1 VAKPSWLVRVL
12 GVSEPDTPRDVV
24 RLEQAS
30 VHRRGPDGERRFI
43 VRDATWTVR
52 EGEHWAVLGPNGAGK
67 TTLLRIASAQMHPST
82 GAAALL
88 GGTLGRVRV
97 PQVRN
102 RIGVVDLQVS
112 ARFFP
117 GLRAVDV
124 VLTGVTGTSAL
135 LEEHITDERIAGAR
149 ELLRLVAVEPHAD
162 RPFAGLSQG
171 ERARVMLAR
180 ALITDAALLVLD
192 EAGAGLDLPGREL
205 LIASLERIARERSR
219 LASIIA
225 THHVEELPSVMTHA
239 LLLRDGRVVAGGP
252 IDETLTGELMS
263 ECFALPLTVER
274 REGRFFARAREVTA

>member
-1 VAKPSWLVRVL
+1 ML
-12 GVSEPDTPRDVV
+12 GVSDPAPPRDVV

-30 VHRRGPDGERRFI
+30 VHRRGPNGERRFL
-43 VRDATWTVR
+43 VRDATWSVR

-88 GGTLGRVRV
+88 GGTLGRIRI
-97 PQVRN
+97 PQLRH

-117 GLRAVDV
+117 GLSAVDV

-135 LEEHITDERIAGAR
+135 LEEHVTDGRVAAAR

-205 LIASLERIARERSR
+205 LIASLARIAGERPQ
-219 LASIIA
+219 LASIVA
-225 THHVEELPSVMTHA
+225 THHVEELPSITTHA
-239 LLLRDGRVVAGGP
+239 LLLRDGVVVAAGP

-263 ECFALPLTVER
+263 ECFGLPLTVER
-274 REGRFFARAREVTA
+274 RDGRFFARASAGTA

>member
-1 VAKPSWLVRVL
+1 
-12 GVSEPDTPRDVV
+12 VSDQATPHDVV
-24 RLEQAS
+24 RLDHAS
-30 VHRRGPDGERRFI
+30 VHRRGTDGERRFI
-43 VRDATWTVR
+43 VADASWTVR

-82 GAAALL
+82 GAAALF
-88 GGTLGRVRV
+88 GGELGRIRI
-97 PQVRN
+97 PQMRH
-102 RIGVVDLQVS
+102 RIGVVDTQVS

-135 LEEHITDERIAGAR
+135 LDEHITDERIARAR
-149 ELLRLVAVEPHAD
+149 ELLCLVAVESHAD

-180 ALITDAALLVLD
+180 ALITDAELLVLD
-192 EAGAGLDLPGREL
+192 EAAAGLDLPGREL
-205 LIASLERIARERSR
+205 LMASLERIARERPR

-239 LLLRDGRVVAGGP
+239 LLLRDGAVVAAGP
-252 IDETLTGELMS
+252 IAETITGELMS
-263 ECFALPLTVER
+263 ECFGLPLTVER
-274 REGRFFARAREVTA
+274 RAGRFFALATCS

>member
-1 VAKPSWLVRVL
+1 VLRVTD
-12 GVSEPDTPRDVV
+12 PATAHDVV

-43 VRDATWTVR
+43 LRDVTWRVR

-82 GAAALL
+82 GSAALL
-88 GGTLGRVRV
+88 GGTLGRVRI
-97 PQVRN
+97 PQLRD

-135 LEEHITDERIAGAR
+135 LEEHVTDERIATAR
-149 ELLRLVAVEPHAD
+149 ALLRLVDVEAHAD

-205 LIASLERIARERSR
+205 LIASLERIARERPR
-219 LASIIA
+219 LASIVA
-225 THHVEELPSVMTHA
+225 THHVEELPAVMTHA
-239 LLLRDGRVVAGGP
+239 LLLRDGAVVAAGP
-252 IDETLTGELMS
+252 IDETLTGALMS
-263 ECFALPLTVER
+263 ECFGLPLTVER
-274 REGRFFARAREVTA
+274 RDGRFFARAAGATA

>member
-1 VAKPSWLVRVL
+1 ML
-12 GVSEPDTPRDVV
+12 GVSDPAPPRDVV

-30 VHRRGPDGERRFI
+30 VHRRGPNGERRFL
-43 VRDATWTVR
+43 VRDATWSVR

-88 GGTLGRVRV
+88 GGTLGRIRI
-97 PQVRN
+97 PQLRH

-117 GLRAVDV
+117 GLSAVDV

-135 LEEHITDERIAGAR
+135 LEEYVTDGRVAAAR
-149 ELLRLVAVEPHAD
+149 ELLRLVAVEQHAD

-205 LIASLERIARERSR
+205 LIASLARIAGERPQ
-219 LASIIA
+219 LASIVA
-225 THHVEELPSVMTHA
+225 THHVEELPSVTTHA
-239 LLLRDGRVVAGGP
+239 LLLRDGVVVVAGP

-263 ECFALPLTVER
+263 ECFGLPLTIER
-274 REGRFFARAREVTA
+274 REGRFFARASAGTA

>member
-1 VAKPSWLVRVL
+1 VEPSSDPAGNR
-12 GVSEPDTPRDVV
+12 GDVV

-43 VRDATWTVR
+43 VRDVTWSVR

-67 TTLLRIASAQMHPST
+67 TTLLRIASAQLHPST

-88 GGTLGRVRV
+88 GGRLGRTRI
-97 PQVRN
+97 PQLRH
-102 RIGVVDLQVS
+102 RIGVVDLGVS
-112 ARFFP
+112 ARFYP

-135 LEEHITDERIAGAR
+135 LAEHVTSERVSAAR
-149 ELLRLVAVEPHAD
+149 DLLRLVDVEPHAE
-162 RPFAGLSQG
+162 RAFAGLSQG

-205 LIASLERIARERSR
+205 LLASLVRIAHERPH
-219 LASIIA
+219 LATITA
-225 THHVEELPSVMTHA
+225 THHVEELAHITSHA
-239 LLLRDGRVVAGGP
+239 LLIRDGAVVAAGP
-252 IDETLTGELMS
+252 IAETLTAELMS
-263 ECFALPLTVER
+263 DCFGLPLTVER
-274 REGRFFARAREVTA
+274 REGRFSARARRAP

>member
-1 VAKPSWLVRVL
+1 MNDPV
-12 GVSEPDTPRDVV
+12 TPRDVV

-43 VRDATWTVR
+43 VRDATWSVR

-67 TTLLRIASAQMHPST
+67 TTLLRMASAQMHPST
-82 GAAALL
+82 GAAALF
-88 GGTLGRVRV
+88 GGTLGRIRI
-97 PQVRN
+97 PQLRH
-102 RIGVVDLQVS
+102 RIGVVDLGVS

-135 LEEHITDERIAGAR
+135 LEEHITSERVAAAR
-149 ELLRLVAVEPHAD
+149 ELLRLVDVVPHAD

-205 LIASLERIARERSR
+205 LIGSLARIARERPQ
-219 LASIIA
+219 LASIVA
-225 THHVEELPSVMTHA
+225 THHVEELPSVTTHA
-239 LLLRDGRVVAGGP
+239 LLLRDGTVAAAGP
-252 IDETLTGELMS
+252 INETLTVELMS
-263 ECFALPLTVER
+263 ECFGLPLTVER
-274 REGRFFARAREVTA
+274 REGRFFARASEGTA

>member
-1 VAKPSWLVRVL
+1 ML
-12 GVSEPDTPRDVV
+12 GVSDPAPPRDVV

-30 VHRRGPDGERRFI
+30 VHRRGPNGERRFL
-43 VRDATWTVR
+43 VRDATWSVR

-88 GGTLGRVRV
+88 GGTLGRIRI
-97 PQVRN
+97 PQLRH

-117 GLRAVDV
+117 GLSAVGV

-135 LEEHITDERIAGAR
+135 LEEYVTDGRVAAAR
-149 ELLRLVAVEPHAD
+149 ELLRLVAVEQHAD

-205 LIASLERIARERSR
+205 LIASLARIAGERPQ
-219 LASIIA
+219 LASIVA
-225 THHVEELPSVMTHA
+225 THHVEELPSVTTHA
-239 LLLRDGRVVAGGP
+239 LLLRDGVVVAAGP

-263 ECFALPLTVER
+263 ECFGLPLTIER
-274 REGRFFARAREVTA
+274 REGRFFARASAGTA

>member
-1 VAKPSWLVRVL
+1 ML
-12 GVSEPDTPRDVV
+12 GVSDPAPPRDVV

-30 VHRRGPDGERRFI
+30 VHRRGPNGERRFL
-43 VRDATWTVR
+43 VRDATWSVR

-88 GGTLGRVRV
+88 GGTLGRIRI
-97 PQVRN
+97 PQLRH

-117 GLRAVDV
+117 GLSAVDV

-135 LEEHITDERIAGAR
+135 LEEYVTDGRVAAAR

-205 LIASLERIARERSR
+205 LIASLARIAGERPQ
-219 LASIIA
+219 LASIVA
-225 THHVEELPSVMTHA
+225 THHVEELPSVTTHA
-239 LLLRDGRVVAGGP
+239 LLLRDGVVVAAGP

-263 ECFALPLTVER
+263 ECFGLPLTIER
-274 REGRFFARAREVTA
+274 REGRFFARASAGTA

>member
-1 VAKPSWLVRVL
+1 VL
-12 GVSEPDTPRDVV
+12 GVSDPAPPRDVV

-30 VHRRGPDGERRFI
+30 VHRRGPNGERRFL
-43 VRDATWTVR
+43 VRDATWSVR

-88 GGTLGRVRV
+88 GGTLGRIRI
-97 PQVRN
+97 PQLRH

-117 GLRAVDV
+117 GLSAVDV

-135 LEEHITDERIAGAR
+135 LEEHVTDGRVAAAR

-205 LIASLERIARERSR
+205 LIASLARIAGERPQ
-219 LASIIA
+219 LASIVA
-225 THHVEELPSVMTHA
+225 THHVEELPSVTTHA
-239 LLLRDGRVVAGGP
+239 LLLRDGVVVAAGP

-263 ECFALPLTVER
+263 ECFGLPLTIER
-274 REGRFFARAREVTA
+274 REGRFFARASAGTA

>member
-1 VAKPSWLVRVL
+1 LT
-12 GVSEPDTPRDVV
+12 TPRDVV
-24 RLEQAS
+24 RLERAS
-30 VHRRGPDGERRFI
+30 VHRRGPDGERRFL
-43 VRDATWTVR
+43 VRDATWSVR

-67 TTLLRIASAQMHPST
+67 TTLLRIASAQLHPST

-88 GGTLGRVRV
+88 GGTLGRIRI
-97 PQVRN
+97 PQLRH

-117 GLRAVDV
+117 GLSAVDV

-135 LEEHITDERIAGAR
+135 LEEHVTDGRVAAAR

-205 LIASLERIARERSR
+205 LIASLARIAGERPQ
-219 LASIIA
+219 LASIVA
-225 THHVEELPSVMTHA
+225 THHVEELPSITTHA
-239 LLLRDGRVVAGGP
+239 LLLRDGVVVAAGP

-263 ECFALPLTVER
+263 ECFGLPLTIER
-274 REGRFFARAREVTA
+274 REGRFFARASAGTA

>member
-1 VAKPSWLVRVL
+1 ML
-12 GVSEPDTPRDVV
+12 GVSDPAPPRDVV

-30 VHRRGPDGERRFI
+30 VHRRGPDGERRFL
-43 VRDATWTVR
+43 VRDATWSVR

-67 TTLLRIASAQMHPST
+67 TTLLRIASAQLHPST

-88 GGTLGRVRV
+88 GGTLGRIRI
-97 PQVRN
+97 PQLRH

-135 LEEHITDERIAGAR
+135 LEEHVTDGRVAAAR

-205 LIASLERIARERSR
+205 LIASLARIASERPQ
-219 LASIIA
+219 LASIVA
-225 THHVEELPSVMTHA
+225 THHVEELPSVTTHA
-239 LLLRDGRVVAGGP
+239 LLLRDGVVVAAGP

-263 ECFALPLTVER
+263 ECFGLPLTIER
-274 REGRFFARAREVTA
+274 REGRFFARASAGTA

>member
-1 VAKPSWLVRVL
+1 
-12 GVSEPDTPRDVV
+12 VSGTTSPADVV
-24 RLEQAS
+24 RLEHAS
-30 VHRRGPDGERRFI
+30 VHRRRPDGERRFL
-43 VRDATWTVR
+43 VRDATWSVR

-88 GGTLGRVRV
+88 GGTLGRIRI
-97 PQVRN
+97 PQLRH

-135 LEEHITDERIAGAR
+135 LEEHVTAERVAAAR

-205 LIASLERIARERSR
+205 LIASLARIAHERPQ
-219 LASIIA
+219 LASIVA
-225 THHVEELPSVMTHA
+225 THHVEELPSVTTHA
-239 LLLRDGRVVAGGP
+239 LLLRDGVVVAAGS
-252 IDETLTGELMS
+252 IDETLTGALMS
-263 ECFALPLTVER
+263 ECFGLPLTVER
-274 REGRFFARAREVTA
+274 REGRFFARASAGTA

>member
-1 VAKPSWLVRVL
+1 MPSLVRVL
-12 GVSEPDTPRDVV
+12 RVSDPVTSREVV
-24 RLEQAS
+24 RLEHAS

-43 VRDATWTVR
+43 VTDASWTVH

-67 TTLLRIASAQMHPST
+67 TTLLRIASAQMQPST

-88 GGTLGRVRV
+88 GGTLGRNRI
-97 PQVRN
+97 PQLRH

-135 LEEHITDERIAGAR
+135 LEEHVTGERVDAAR
-149 ELLRLVAVEPHAD
+149 NLLRLVDVEPHAD

-205 LIASLERIARERSR
+205 LIASLERIARERPA
-219 LASIIA
+219 LASIVA

-239 LLLRDGRVVAGGP
+239 LLLRDGVIVAAGP
-252 IDETLTGELMS
+252 IGETLTGELMS
-263 ECFALPLTVER
+263 ECFGLPLSVER
-274 REGRFFARAREVTA
+274 REGRFFARASA

>member
-1 VAKPSWLVRVL
+1 ML
-12 GVSEPDTPRDVV
+12 GVSDPAPPRDVV

-30 VHRRGPDGERRFI
+30 VHRRGPNGERRFL
-43 VRDATWTVR
+43 VRDATWSVR

-88 GGTLGRVRV
+88 GGTLGRIRI
-97 PQVRN
+97 PQLRH

-117 GLRAVDV
+117 GLSAVDV

-135 LEEHITDERIAGAR
+135 LEEYVTDGRVAAAR
-149 ELLRLVAVEPHAD
+149 ELLRLVAVEQHAD

-205 LIASLERIARERSR
+205 LIASLARIAGERPQ
-219 LASIIA
+219 LASIVA
-225 THHVEELPSVMTHA
+225 THHVEELPSVTTHA
-239 LLLRDGRVVAGGP
+239 LLLRDGVVVAAGP

-263 ECFALPLTVER
+263 ECFGLPLTIER
-274 REGRFFARAREVTA
+274 REGRFFARASAGTA

>member
-1 VAKPSWLVRVL
+1 VNDPV
-12 GVSEPDTPRDVV
+12 TPRDVV

-43 VRDATWTVR
+43 VRDATWSVR

-67 TTLLRIASAQMHPST
+67 TTLLRMASAQMHPST
-82 GAAALL
+82 GAAALF
-88 GGTLGRVRV
+88 GGTLGRIRI
-97 PQVRN
+97 PQLRH
-102 RIGVVDLQVS
+102 RIGVVDLGVS

-135 LEEHITDERIAGAR
+135 LEEHITSERVAAAR
-149 ELLRLVAVEPHAD
+149 ELLRLVDVVPHAD

-205 LIASLERIARERSR
+205 LIGSLARIARERPQ
-219 LASIIA
+219 LASIVA
-225 THHVEELPSVMTHA
+225 THHVEELASVTTHA
-239 LLLRDGRVVAGGP
+239 LLLRDGTVVAAGP
-252 IDETLTGELMS
+252 INETLTGELMS
-263 ECFALPLTVER
+263 ECFGLPLTVER
-274 REGRFFARAREVTA
+274 REGRFFARASRGMA

>member
-1 VAKPSWLVRVL
+1 VL
-12 GVSEPDTPRDVV
+12 GVSDPAPPRDVV

-30 VHRRGPDGERRFI
+30 VHRRGPNGERRFL
-43 VRDATWTVR
+43 VRDATWSVR

-88 GGTLGRVRV
+88 GGTLGRIRI
-97 PQVRN
+97 PQLRH

-117 GLRAVDV
+117 GLSAVDV

-135 LEEHITDERIAGAR
+135 LEEYVTDGRVAAAR
-149 ELLRLVAVEPHAD
+149 ELLRLVAVEQHAD

-205 LIASLERIARERSR
+205 LIASLARIAGERPQ
-219 LASIIA
+219 LASIVA
-225 THHVEELPSVMTHA
+225 THHVEELPSVTTHA
-239 LLLRDGRVVAGGP
+239 LLLRDGVVVAAGP

-263 ECFALPLTVER
+263 ECFGLPLTIER
-274 REGRFFARAREVTA
+274 REGRFFARASAGTA

>member
-1 VAKPSWLVRVL
+1 VL
-12 GVSEPDTPRDVV
+12 GVSDPAPPRDVV

-30 VHRRGPDGERRFI
+30 VHRRGPNGERRFL
-43 VRDATWTVR
+43 VRDATWSVR

-88 GGTLGRVRV
+88 GGTLGRIRI
-97 PQVRN
+97 PQLRH

-117 GLRAVDV
+117 GLSAVGV

-135 LEEHITDERIAGAR
+135 LEEYVTDGRVAAAR

-205 LIASLERIARERSR
+205 LIASLARIAGERPQ
-219 LASIIA
+219 LASIVA
-225 THHVEELPSVMTHA
+225 THHVEELPSVTTHA
-239 LLLRDGRVVAGGP
+239 LLLRDGVVVAAGP

-263 ECFALPLTVER
+263 ECFGLPLTIER
-274 REGRFFARAREVTA
+274 REGRFFARASAGTA

>member
-1 VAKPSWLVRVL
+1 VL
-12 GVSEPDTPRDVV
+12 GVSDPAPPRDVV

-30 VHRRGPDGERRFI
+30 VHRRGPNGERRFL
-43 VRDATWTVR
+43 VRDATWSVR

-88 GGTLGRVRV
+88 GGTLGRIRI
-97 PQVRN
+97 PQLRH

-117 GLRAVDV
+117 GLSAVDV

-135 LEEHITDERIAGAR
+135 LEEYVTDGRVAAAR

-205 LIASLERIARERSR
+205 LIASLARIAGERPQ
-219 LASIIA
+219 LASIVA
-225 THHVEELPSVMTHA
+225 THHVEELPSVTTHA
-239 LLLRDGRVVAGGP
+239 LLLRDGVVVVAGP

-263 ECFALPLTVER
+263 ECFGLPLTIER
-274 REGRFFARAREVTA
+274 REGRFFARASAGTA

>member
-1 VAKPSWLVRVL
+1 
-12 GVSEPDTPRDVV
+12 VSDSTTAPDVV
-24 RLEQAS
+24 RLEHAS

-43 VRDATWTVR
+43 LHDVTWSVG

-88 GGTLGRVRV
+88 GGTLGRIRI
-97 PQVRN
+97 PQLRH

-117 GLRAVDV
+117 GLRAIDV

-135 LEEHITDERIAGAR
+135 LQEHVTPERIDTAN
-149 ELLRLVAVEPHAD
+149 ELLRLTDVDRHAD
-162 RPFAGLSQG
+162 RPFSSLSQG

-180 ALITDAALLVLD
+180 ALVADAALLVLD

-205 LIASLERIARERSR
+205 LIASLERIALERPR
-219 LASIIA
+219 LASIVA
-225 THHVEELPSVMTHA
+225 THHVEELPSSTTHA
-239 LLLRDGRVVAGGP
+239 LLLRDGDVVTAGP
-252 IDETLTGELMS
+252 IEETLDDGSMS
-263 ECFALPLTVER
+263 ECFGLPLSVER
-274 REGRFFARAREVTA
+274 RSGRLSARAVRATR

>member
-1 VAKPSWLVRVL
+1 ML
-12 GVSEPDTPRDVV
+12 GVSDPAPPRDVV

-30 VHRRGPDGERRFI
+30 VHRRGPNGERRFL
-43 VRDATWTVR
+43 VRDATWSVR

-88 GGTLGRVRV
+88 GGTLGRIRI
-97 PQVRN
+97 PQLRH

-117 GLRAVDV
+117 GLSAVDV

-135 LEEHITDERIAGAR
+135 LEEHVTDGRVAAAR

-205 LIASLERIARERSR
+205 LIASLARIAGERPQ
-219 LASIIA
+219 LASIVA
-225 THHVEELPSVMTHA
+225 THHVEELPSVTTHA
-239 LLLRDGRVVAGGP
+239 LLLRDGVVVAAGP

-263 ECFALPLTVER
+263 ECFGLPLTIER
-274 REGRFFARAREVTA
+274 REGRFFARASAGTA

>member
-1 VAKPSWLVRVL
+1 MSGTAS
-12 GVSEPDTPRDVV
+12 PRDVV
-24 RLEQAS
+24 RVEQAS

-43 VRDATWTVR
+43 VRDATWSVC

-67 TTLLRIASAQMHPST
+67 TTLLRIASAQMQPST

-88 GGTLGRVRV
+88 GGALGRVRI
-97 PQVRN
+97 PQLRH
-102 RIGVVDLQVS
+102 RIGVVDLGVS

-135 LEEHITDERIAGAR
+135 LEEHVTSERIAAAR
-149 ELLRLVAVEPHAD
+149 GLLRLVDVEPHAD

-192 EAGAGLDLPGREL
+192 EPGAGLDLPGREL
-205 LIASLERIARERSR
+205 LIASLTRIARERPA
-219 LASIIA
+219 LASIVA
-225 THHVEELPSVMTHA
+225 THHLEELPSVVTHA
-239 LLLRDGRVVAGGP
+239 LLLRDGAVVAAGSVA
-252 IDETLTGELMS
+252 ETLTGELMS
-263 ECFALPLTVER
+263 ECFGLPLVVER
-274 REGRFFARAREVTA
+274 RGGRFFARAAGGAA

>member
-1 VAKPSWLVRVL
+1 VL
-12 GVSEPDTPRDVV
+12 HVNDTNTAPDVV

-43 VRDATWTVR
+43 VRDATWSVR

-82 GAAALL
+82 GAAALF
-88 GGTLGRVRV
+88 GGTLGRIRI
-97 PQVRN
+97 PALRH

-117 GLRAVDV
+117 GLSALDV

-135 LEEHITDERIAGAR
+135 LQEHVTPERVDAAR
-149 ELLRLVAVEPHAD
+149 ELLRLAAVEQHAE
-162 RPFAGLSQG
+162 RPFSSLSQG

-180 ALITDAALLVLD
+180 ALIADAALLVLD

-205 LIASLERIARERSR
+205 LIASLERIELERPR
-219 LASIIA
+219 LASIVA
-225 THHVEELPSVMTHA
+225 THHVEELPSGTTHA
-239 LLLRDGRVVAGGP
+239 LLLRDGAVVAAGP
-252 IDETLTGELMS
+252 IDETLTDELMS
-263 ECFALPLTVER
+263 ECFGLLLTVER
-274 REGRFFARAREVTA
+274 RHGRFIARASVR

>member
-1 VAKPSWLVRVL
+1 MNDPV
-12 GVSEPDTPRDVV
+12 TPRDVV

-30 VHRRGPDGERRFI
+30 VHRRGPDGERRTI
-43 VRDATWTVR
+43 VRDATWSVR

-88 GGTLGRVRV
+88 GGTPGRIRI
-97 PQVRN
+97 PQLRH
-102 RIGVVDLQVS
+102 RIGVVDLGVS

-135 LEEHITDERIAGAR
+135 LDEHITSERVAAAR
-149 ELLRLVAVEPHAD
+149 ELLRLVDVVPHAD

-205 LIASLERIARERSR
+205 LIGSLARIARERPQ
-219 LASIIA
+219 LASIVA
-225 THHVEELPSVMTHA
+225 THHVEELASVTTHA
-239 LLLRDGRVVAGGP
+239 LLLRDGTVAAAGP
-252 IDETLTGELMS
+252 INETLTGELMS
-263 ECFALPLTVER
+263 ECFGLPLTVER
-274 REGRFFARAREVTA
+274 REGRFFARASGGMA

>member
-1 VAKPSWLVRVL
+1 VL
-12 GVSEPDTPRDVV
+12 GVSDPAPPRDVV

-30 VHRRGPDGERRFI
+30 VHRRGPNGERRFL
-43 VRDATWTVR
+43 VRDATWSVR

-88 GGTLGRVRV
+88 GGTLGRIRI
-97 PQVRN
+97 PQLRH

-117 GLRAVDV
+117 GLSAVDV

-135 LEEHITDERIAGAR
+135 LEEHVTDGRVAAAR

-205 LIASLERIARERSR
+205 LIASLARIAGERPQ
-219 LASIIA
+219 LASIVA
-225 THHVEELPSVMTHA
+225 THHVEELPSVTTHA
-239 LLLRDGRVVAGGP
+239 LLLRDGVVVAAGP

-263 ECFALPLTVER
+263 ECFGLPLTVER
-274 REGRFFARAREVTA
+274 RDGRFFARASAGTA

>member
-1 VAKPSWLVRVL
+1 
-12 GVSEPDTPRDVV
+12 VSDPVPARDVV
-24 RLEQAS
+24 RLETAS

-43 VRDATWTVR
+43 VRDANWTVR

-82 GAAALL
+82 GAAALF
-88 GGTLGRVRV
+88 GGALGRIRI
-97 PQVRN
+97 PQLRH

-117 GLRAVDV
+117 GLRSVDV

-135 LEEHITDERIAGAR
+135 LEEHVTGERIAAAR
-149 ELLRLVAVEPHAD
+149 DLLRLVAVERHAD

-205 LIASLERIARERSR
+205 LIASLARIARERPA
-219 LASIIA
+219 LASIVA
-225 THHVEELPSVMTHA
+225 THHVEELPSTTTHA
-239 LLLRDGRVVAGGP
+239 LLIRDGAVVAEGP
-252 IDETLTGELMS
+252 VAETLTGERMS
-263 ECFALPLTVER
+263 ECFGLPLAVER
-274 REGRFFARAREVTA
+274 RDGRFSARAKPS